1 MYSLLTTEQSAQQ
14 LTELHLNTGLN
25 ALNNNQNAPP
35 VANWHLGANKM
46 NDIQKLEMIG
56 VAMFCEQ
63 WQSAIAKKLG
73 VNDRTVRRWAA
84 GDIQINQNIF
94 ADLERAL
101 MQRQKDLRL
110 TLRVL
115 RHGELFTCKTV
126 NIKHLKNAL
135 ADECSNYS
143 DMGSFSDF
151 VDLWV
156 QENIEIPMSESAG
169 LDKNT
174 DSVYAYIDNANELR
188 DCQNDFVSEILEKSV
203 NA

>member
-1 MYSLLTTEQSAQQ
+1 
-14 LTELHLNTGLN
+14 
-25 ALNNNQNAPP
+25 
-35 VANWHLGANKM
+35 M
-46 NDIQKLEMIG
+46 NDIQKLKMIG
-56 VAMFCEQ
+56 VAMFGEQ

-73 VNDRTVRRWAA
+73 VNDRTVRRWAV
-84 GDIQINQNIF
+84 GEIQINQNIF
-94 ADLERAL
+94 VDLERAL
-101 MQRQKDLRL
+101 VQRQDDLRL

-115 RHGELFTCKTV
+115 RHGELFTGKTV

-143 DMGSFSDF
+143 DTSNFSDF
-151 VDLWV
+151 VDEWIQL
-156 QENIEIPMSESAG
+156 NIEIPMAESAG
-169 LDKNT
+169 LDKIK

>member
-1 MYSLLTTEQSAQQ
+1 
-14 LTELHLNTGLN
+14 
-25 ALNNNQNAPP
+25 
-35 VANWHLGANKM
+35 M

-56 VAMFCEQ
+56 LSMFGEQ

-84 GDIQINQNIF
+84 GDIQINPNIF

-101 MQRQKDLRL
+101 VQRQADLRL

-115 RHGELFTCKTV
+115 QHGELFVGKTV

-135 ADECSNYS
+135 ADESYNYS
-143 DMGSFSDF
+143 DMSSFSDF
-151 VDLWV
+151 VDEWIQL
-156 QENIEIPMSESAG
+156 NIEIPMAENAG

-174 DSVYAYIDNANELR
+174 DSIYDYIDNVNELR
-188 DCQNDFVSEILEKSV
+188 DCQNDFVREILEKSL

>member
-1 MYSLLTTEQSAQQ
+1 
-14 LTELHLNTGLN
+14 
-25 ALNNNQNAPP
+25 
-35 VANWHLGANKM
+35 M

-56 VAMFCEQ
+56 AAMFGEQ

-94 ADLERAL
+94 TDLECAL
-101 MQRQKDLRL
+101 VQRQADLRL

-115 RHGELFTCKTV
+115 RHGKLFAGETV

-135 ADECSNYS
+135 VDECSNYS
-143 DMGSFSDF
+143 DISSFSDF
-151 VDLWV
+151 VDEWIQL
-156 QENIEIPMSESAG
+156 NIEIPMAESAG
-169 LDKNT
+169 LDKIK
-174 DSVYAYIDNANELR
+174 DSVYDYIDNVNELR

>member
-1 MYSLLTTEQSAQQ
+1 
-14 LTELHLNTGLN
+14 
-25 ALNNNQNAPP
+25 
-35 VANWHLGANKM
+35 M
-46 NDIQKLEMIG
+46 NDIQKLKMIG
-56 VAMFCEQ
+56 MAMFGEQ

-73 VNDRTVRRWAA
+73 VNDRTVRRWAV
-84 GDIQINQNIF
+84 GEIQINQNIF
-94 ADLERAL
+94 VDLERAL

-115 RHGELFTCKTV
+115 RHGELFTGETV

-151 VDLWV
+151 VDEWIQL
-156 QENIEIPMSESAG
+156 NIEIPLAENIG
-169 LDKNT
+169 LNKNS
-174 DSVYAYIDNANELR
+174 DSIYDYIDNVNELR

>member
-1 MYSLLTTEQSAQQ
+1 
-14 LTELHLNTGLN
+14 
-25 ALNNNQNAPP
+25 
-35 VANWHLGANKM
+35 M

-56 VAMFCEQ
+56 VAMFGEQ

-84 GDIQINQNIF
+84 GEIQINQNIF

-115 RHGELFTCKTV
+115 RHDELFTGKTV

-143 DMGSFSDF
+143 DTSSFSDF
-151 VDLWV
+151 VDEWIQL
-156 QENIEIPMSESAG
+156 NIEIPMAENAG
-169 LDKNT
+169 LDKIK
-174 DSVYAYIDNANELR
+174 DSIYDYIGNVDALR
-188 DCQNDFVSEILEKSV
+188 DCQNDVVSEILEKSV

>member
-1 MYSLLTTEQSAQQ
+1 
-14 LTELHLNTGLN
+14 
-25 ALNNNQNAPP
+25 
-35 VANWHLGANKM
+35 M

-56 VAMFCEQ
+56 LSMFGEQ

-84 GDIQINQNIF
+84 GEIQINQNIF
-94 ADLERAL
+94 ADLQRAIIER
-101 MQRQKDLRL
+101 QRQLQL
-110 TLRVL
+110 TLRIL
-115 RHGELFTCKTV
+115 KHGELFTGKTV

-135 ADECSNYS
+135 IDECSNYS

-151 VDLWV
+151 VDEWIQL
-156 QENIEIPMSESAG
+156 NIEIPMAESAG
-169 LDKNT
+169 LDKIK
-174 DSVYAYIDNANELR
+174 DSIYDYVDNVNELR

>member
-1 MYSLLTTEQSAQQ
+1 
-14 LTELHLNTGLN
+14 
-25 ALNNNQNAPP
+25 
-35 VANWHLGANKM
+35 M

-56 VAMFCEQ
+56 LAMFGEQ

-101 MQRQKDLRL
+101 IQRQSDLRL

-115 RHGELFTCKTV
+115 RHGELFTGETV
-126 NIKHLKNAL
+126 NTKHLKNAL
-135 ADECSNYS
+135 EDECSNYS
-143 DMGSFSDF
+143 DNDSFSDF
-151 VDLWV
+151 VDEWIQL
-156 QENIEIPMSESAG
+156 NIEIPMAENAG

-174 DSVYAYIDNANELR
+174 DSIYDYISNVDALR

>member
-1 MYSLLTTEQSAQQ
+1 
-14 LTELHLNTGLN
+14 
-25 ALNNNQNAPP
+25 
-35 VANWHLGANKM
+35 M
-46 NDIQKLEMIG
+46 NDIQKLKMIG
-56 VAMFCEQ
+56 MAMFGEQ

-73 VNDRTVRRWAA
+73 VNDRTVRRWAV
-84 GDIQINQNIF
+84 GEIQINQNIF
-94 ADLERAL
+94 VDLERAL
-101 MQRQKDLRL
+101 VQRQDDLRL

-115 RHGELFTCKTV
+115 RHGELFTGKTV

-143 DMGSFSDF
+143 DTSNFSDF
-151 VDLWV
+151 VDEWIQL
-156 QENIEIPMSESAG
+156 NIEIPMAESAG
-169 LDKNT
+169 LDKIK

>member
-1 MYSLLTTEQSAQQ
+1 
-14 LTELHLNTGLN
+14 
-25 ALNNNQNAPP
+25 
-35 VANWHLGANKM
+35 M

-56 VAMFCEQ
+56 LAIFGEQ

-84 GDIQINQNIF
+84 GDIQIISKNIF
-94 ADLERAL
+94 ADLERVL
-101 MQRQKDLRL
+101 VQRQADLRL

-115 RHGELFTCKTV
+115 RHGELFVGETV

-135 ADECSNYS
+135 VDECSNYS

-151 VDLWV
+151 VDEWI
-156 QENIEIPMSESAG
+156 QENIEKPMAENAG

-174 DSVYAYIDNANELR
+174 DSIYDYVDNVNELR

>member
-1 MYSLLTTEQSAQQ
+1 
-14 LTELHLNTGLN
+14 
-25 ALNNNQNAPP
+25 
-35 VANWHLGANKM
+35 M

-56 VAMFCEQ
+56 VAMFGEQ

-84 GDIQINQNIF
+84 GEIQINQNIF

-101 MQRQKDLRL
+101 IQRQSDLRL

-115 RHGELFTCKTV
+115 RHGELFVGEIV

-143 DMGSFSDF
+143 DMSSFSDF
-151 VDLWV
+151 VDEWIQL
-156 QENIEIPMSESAG
+156 NIEIPMAENAG
-169 LDKNT
+169 LDKNA
-174 DSVYAYIDNANELR
+174 DSIYDYVDNVNELR

>member
-1 MYSLLTTEQSAQQ
+1 M
-14 LTELHLNTGLN
+14 
-25 ALNNNQNAPP
+25 NN
-35 VANWHLGANKM
+35 
-46 NDIQKLEMIG
+46 IQKLEMIG
-56 VAMFCEQ
+56 VAMFGEQ
-63 WQSAIAKKLG
+63 WQSATAKKLG

-115 RHGELFTCKTV
+115 RHGELFVGEIV

-143 DMGSFSDF
+143 DMSSFSDF
-151 VDLWV
+151 VDEWIQL
-156 QENIEIPMSESAG
+156 NIEIPMAESAG
-169 LDKNT
+169 LDKIK
-174 DSVYAYIDNANELR
+174 DSIYDYVDNVNELR

>member
-1 MYSLLTTEQSAQQ
+1 
-14 LTELHLNTGLN
+14 
-25 ALNNNQNAPP
+25 
-35 VANWHLGANKM
+35 M

-56 VAMFCEQ
+56 VAMFGEQ

-84 GDIQINQNIF
+84 GEIQINQNIF
-94 ADLERAL
+94 ADLQRAIIER
-101 MQRQKDLRL
+101 QRQLQL
-110 TLRVL
+110 TLRIL
-115 RHGELFTCKTV
+115 KHGELLLGQTV

-143 DMGSFSDF
+143 DTSNFSDF
-151 VDLWV
+151 VDEWIQL
-156 QENIEIPMSESAG
+156 NIEIPLAENIG
-169 LDKNT
+169 LNKNS
-174 DSVYAYIDNANELR
+174 DSIYDYVDNVNELR

>member
-1 MYSLLTTEQSAQQ
+1 
-14 LTELHLNTGLN
+14 
-25 ALNNNQNAPP
+25 
-35 VANWHLGANKM
+35 M

-56 VAMFCEQ
+56 VAMFGEQ

-101 MQRQKDLRL
+101 IQRQSDLRL

-115 RHGELFTCKTV
+115 RHGELFVGEIV

-143 DMGSFSDF
+143 DMSSFSDF
-151 VDLWV
+151 VDEWIQL
-156 QENIEIPMSESAG
+156 NIEIPMAENAG
-169 LDKNT
+169 LDKIK
-174 DSVYAYIDNANELR
+174 DSIYDYIANVDALR

>member
-1 MYSLLTTEQSAQQ
+1 
-14 LTELHLNTGLN
+14 
-25 ALNNNQNAPP
+25 
-35 VANWHLGANKM
+35 M

-56 VAMFCEQ
+56 VAMFGEQ

-84 GDIQINQNIF
+84 GDIQISQNIF

-101 MQRQKDLRL
+101 VQRQKDLRL

-115 RHGELFTCKTV
+115 RYGELFTGETV

-135 ADECSNYS
+135 VDECSNYS
-143 DMGSFSDF
+143 DMSSFSDF
-151 VDLWV
+151 VDEWIQL
-156 QENIEIPMSESAG
+156 NIEIPMAENAG

-174 DSVYAYIDNANELR
+174 DSIYDYVDNVNELR
-188 DCQNDFVSEILEKSV
+188 DCQNDFVRDVLDKSV

>member
-1 MYSLLTTEQSAQQ
+1 
-14 LTELHLNTGLN
+14 
-25 ALNNNQNAPP
+25 
-35 VANWHLGANKM
+35 M
-46 NDIQKLEMIG
+46 NDIQKLKMIA
-56 VAMFCEQ
+56 VAMFGEQ

-73 VNDRTVRRWAA
+73 VNDRTVRRWAV
-84 GDIQINQNIF
+84 GEIQINQNIF

-101 MQRQKDLRL
+101 VQRQADLRL

-115 RHGELFTCKTV
+115 RHGELFTGETV

-143 DMGSFSDF
+143 DMSSLSDF
-151 VDLWV
+151 VDEWIQL
-156 QENIEIPMSESAG
+156 NIEIPMAENAG

-174 DSVYAYIDNANELR
+174 DSVYDYICNVDALR
-188 DCQNDFVSEILEKSV
+188 DCQNDFVSEILEKSL

>member
-1 MYSLLTTEQSAQQ
+1 
-14 LTELHLNTGLN
+14 
-25 ALNNNQNAPP
+25 
-35 VANWHLGANKM
+35 M

-56 VAMFCEQ
+56 LAMFGEQ

-101 MQRQKDLRL
+101 VQRQKDLRL

-115 RHGELFTCKTV
+115 RHGELFVGETV

-135 ADECSNYS
+135 ADECSNLVYDSES
-143 DMGSFSDF
+143 DISDF
-151 VDLWV
+151 IDLWI
-156 QENIEIPMSESAG
+156 QENIEKPMAENAG

-174 DSVYAYIDNANELR
+174 DSIYDYVDNVNELR
-188 DCQNDFVSEILEKSV
+188 DCQNDFVSKILEKSV

>member
-1 MYSLLTTEQSAQQ
+1 
-14 LTELHLNTGLN
+14 
-25 ALNNNQNAPP
+25 
-35 VANWHLGANKM
+35 M

-56 VAMFCEQ
+56 VAMFGEQ

-84 GDIQINQNIF
+84 GEIQINQNIF
-94 ADLERAL
+94 ADLQRAIIER
-101 MQRQKDLRL
+101 QRQLQL
-110 TLRVL
+110 TLRIL
-115 RHGELFTCKTV
+115 KHGELLLGQTV

-143 DMGSFSDF
+143 DTSNFSDF
-151 VDLWV
+151 VDEWIQL
-156 QENIEIPMSESAG
+156 NIEIPMAESAG
-169 LDKNT
+169 LDKIK
-174 DSVYAYIDNANELR
+174 DSVYDYVDNVNELR

>member
-1 MYSLLTTEQSAQQ
+1 
-14 LTELHLNTGLN
+14 
-25 ALNNNQNAPP
+25 
-35 VANWHLGANKM
+35 M
-46 NDIQKLEMIG
+46 NDIQKLKMIG
-56 VAMFCEQ
+56 MVMFGEQ

-73 VNDRTVRRWAA
+73 VNDRTVRRWVA
-84 GDIQINQNIF
+84 GEIQINQNIF

-101 MQRQKDLRL
+101 VQRQDDFRL

-115 RHGELFTCKTV
+115 RHGELFTGKTV

-143 DMGSFSDF
+143 DTSNFSDF
-151 VDLWV
+151 VDEWIQL
-156 QENIEIPMSESAG
+156 NIEIPMAESAG
-169 LDKNT
+169 LDKIK
-174 DSVYAYIDNANELR
+174 DSVYDYVDNVNELR

>member
-1 MYSLLTTEQSAQQ
+1 
-14 LTELHLNTGLN
+14 
-25 ALNNNQNAPP
+25 
-35 VANWHLGANKM
+35 M

-56 VAMFCEQ
+56 VAMFGEQ

-94 ADLERAL
+94 SDLERAL
-101 MQRQKDLRL
+101 IQRQKDLRL

-115 RHGELFTCKTV
+115 RHGELFAGETV

-135 ADECSNYS
+135 VDECSNLAYDSES
-143 DMGSFSDF
+143 DISDF
-151 VDLWV
+151 IDLWI
-156 QENIEIPMSESAG
+156 QENIEKPMAENAG

-174 DSVYAYIDNANELR
+174 DSIYDYVGNVNELR
-188 DCQNDFVSEILEKSV
+188 DCQNDFVSEILEKLV